1 MMCRVTDFTMFL
13 DRGLGK
19 KVHHLILV
27 SSLANSKL
35 WWNHRASSNC
45 IYSTYDII
53 SGGNTV

>member
-1 MMCRVTDFTMFL
+1 MMCRVTDFIMFL
-13 DRGLGK
+13 DVGLGK

-35 WWNHRASSNC
+35 RWNHRASNNC
-45 IYSTYDII
+45 IYSIFDVI